1 MIAGEGGLLYLE
13 IEDVLVLYGAVFSC
27 TEQEAADQLRSHEG
41 LESALS
47 RPLMY
52 AHYQAADL
60 ALQAA
65 VLAHGIAEGQP
76 FIEGNKRT
84 AALACITF
92 LRVGFD
98 IMYSLPD
105 TFSQKESRGAQRP
118 QVSAYPRSRNGRAG
132 AAPTERG

>member
-1 MIAGEGGLLYLE
+1 MIAVEGGLLYLE

-27 TEQEAADQLRSHEG
+27 TEQEAADQLRSREG

-84 AALACITF
+84 AALACIAF
-92 LRVGFD
+92 LEENG
-98 IMYSLPD
+98 YQL
-105 TFSQKESRGAQRP
+105 TASQADLATWILDLSRGGPIEELGERI
-118 QVSAYPRSRNGRAG
+118 RA
-132 AAPTERG
+132 ALVPATS